1 MGHLPSTVF
10 IQPMSRFEHRPLD
23 TGNVRPRRTAFSFPQ
38 SIPQHWLKGSPAQT
52 HFFNAINLFVVS
64 FEDFMGRVMRGQL
77 VNLKDPEFLRQ
88 VRGFMGQ
95 EATHSFVHT
104 KYLSNLRAQGY
115 QIDAYLQVADR
126 IFKDVFEKK
135 LGPALCLSIIA
146 GFEHMTAL
154 LAEIVLS
161 SNMLGEAE
169 PAMAELWKWHAAEEI
184 EHKALAF
191 DLLKATH
198 PSYLLR
204 LLGAFIGA
212 LVVAGFLNAGMVML
226 LKQDQQL
233 WRRRTLKDTWA
244 LLLGKHRMAPRALGL
259 FIKYFR
265 PGFHPTQHDNYALA
279 DQVLQGEAPERE
291 GFRTRSS
298 LEPAVPSAK

>member
-1 MGHLPSTVF
+1 LGHLPSTVF

-23 TGNVRPRRTAFSFPQ
+23 PGNVRPRRTAFSFPQ
-38 SIPQHWLKGSPAQT
+38 SIPKHWLKGSPAQT

-64 FEDFMGRVMRGQL
+64 FEDFMGRVMRGRL
-77 VNLKDPEFLRQ
+77 GHLKDPEFQRQ

-115 QIDAYLQVADR
+115 RIDGYLAVAER
-126 IFKDVFEKK
+126 LFKDVFEKRF
-135 LGPALCLSIIA
+135 GPALCLSIIA

-161 SNMLGEAE
+161 SNMLSEAE

-191 DLLKATH
+191 DLLKATD

-204 LLGAFIGA
+204 LSGAFLGA

-226 LKQDQQL
+226 LKQDRQL
-233 WRRRTLKDTWA
+233 GRLRTLKDVWA
-244 LLLGKHRMAPRALGL
+244 LLLGKHQMGPRALGL

-265 PGFHPTQHDNYALA
+265 PGFHPAQYDNYSLA
-279 DQVLQGEAPERE
+279 KQVLQGQEPERE

-298 LEPAVPSAK
+298 LEMSGPSTK